1 MHRFSLFLITIIF
14 YSDALP
20 AQELRLYSAR
30 VFICSYYGGAM
41 SESVNTFRTAD
52 EPLDIIGRIVNV
64 IGLRQNFTVR
74 SADVPNAAAVVSRG
88 KRYILYNPAFINAI
102 NNASGTD
109 WAGISILAHEIG
121 HHLNGHTI
129 TGDGS
134 RPDIELEADEFSGFV
149 LQRLGASLEEAQSAM
164 RVAAS
169 LKASHTHPAKRDRLI
184 AIAAGWNNANAQV
197 SGIKPP
203 SMTRRQ
209 VETPVAKPPREEQTI
224 VLAEKYIAYDVQFY
238 ADPKGKYHV
247 TVRNNLVKIE
257 GDQLYVAGRLALSN
271 RKGYKFMFYDKE
283 YNYLYINSRGTIVNA
298 NGKQVGVLKKRT

>member
-1 MHRFSLFLITIIF
+1 MLFFRIF
-14 YSDALP
+14 FTVYICISGSLP
-20 AQELRLYSAR
+20 AQQLQLDSTR
-30 VFICSYYGGAM
+30 VFVCSYYGGQI
-41 SESVNTFRTAD
+41 SESIHTFRSSD

-88 KRYILYNPAFINAI
+88 KRYILYNPKFINAI

-149 LQRLGASLEEAQSAM
+149 LQRLGATLGEAQSAM
-164 RVAAS
+164 RVAAG
-169 LKASHTHPAKRDRLI
+169 LNASHTHPAKKDRLI
-184 AIAAGWNNANAQV
+184 AIAAGWNNAHAQV
-197 SGIKPP
+197 TGVKPP
-203 SMTRRQ
+203 VVARRQ
-209 VETPVAKPPREEQTI
+209 VETPVSKPPREEQSI
-224 VLAEKYIAYDVQFY
+224 ALAEKYIAYDVKFY

-247 TVRNNLVKIE
+247 TVRNNLVKVE

-271 RKGYKFMFYDKE
+271 RKGFKYMFYDKE
-283 YNYLYINSRGTIVNA
+283 YNYLYINSRGTIVNG
-298 NGKQVGVLKKRT
+298 NGKEVGSLRKRT